1 MTTDLSYL
9 ERKTQDRLNRLCR
22 RYIRV
27 AFFYLVL
34 GLLLGLGMLAFGND
48 NFQFVH
54 VHMLLVGFVLFL
66 IYGIGYKLIPTM
78 FFGLPKVENIGWAE
92 AQFWLA
98 NIGLVGLL
106 AAAVMPVG
114 FGLDRIAL
122 LFGTIEVASGI
133 LFVVLMGKTIRPEP
147 PSGGGSK

>member
-1 MTTDLSYL
+1 MTTDLSFL
-9 ERKTQDRLNRLCR
+9 ERKIQDRLSRLCR

-27 AFFYLVL
+27 AFVYLVL
-34 GLLLGLGMLAFGND
+34 GLVLGAGVVAFGND

-54 VHMLLVGFVLFL
+54 VHMLLIGFVLFL

-98 NIGLVGLL
+98 NVGLVGML
-106 AAAVMPVG
+106 AGAVMPVG
-114 FGLDRIAL
+114 LGLDRIAL
-122 LFGTIEVASGI
+122 LFGAVEAAAGV
-133 LFVVLMGKTIRPEP
+133 LFVVLMGRTMK
-147 PSGGGSK
+147 G

>member
-1 MTTDLSYL
+1 MAADLSFL
-9 ERKTQDRLNRLCR
+9 ERRTQERLNRLCR
-22 RYIRV
+22 WYIRV
-27 AFFYLVL
+27 AFLYLALGLVL
-34 GLLLGLGMLAFGND
+34 GVGMLAFGND

-98 NIGLVGLL
+98 NIGLVGMLAGAVL
-106 AAAVMPVG
+106 PVGLGLDGIALSSGVIEAAA
-114 FGLDRIAL
+114 
-122 LFGTIEVASGI
+122 GI
-133 LFVVLMGKTIRPEP
+133 LFVWLMGKTIREETPR
-147 PSGGGSK
+147 GAGSK

>member
-1 MTTDLSYL
+1 MTTDLSFL

-34 GLLLGLGMLAFGND
+34 GLLLGVGMLAFGND

-78 FFGLPKVENIGWAE
+78 FFGLPKVGNIGWAE

-98 NIGLVGLL
+98 NVGLVGLL
-106 AAAVMPVG
+106 AGAIMPVG

-122 LFGTIEVASGI
+122 FFGAVEAAAGI
-133 LFVVLMGKTIRPEP
+133 LFVVLMGKTMR
-147 PSGGGSK
+147 G